1 MAFIR
6 DCWLVPKGMLASDVG
21 GLAKA
26 MIKHATID
34 YIMDDPREAARLKAK
49 VDPEAWVHKYM
60 GDRIRSGMEVLSVG
74 CGPGVILAAVCALHP
89 SFRGTGMDISSDR
102 VKEATRIN
110 RENPRTRFVCGDAQA
125 MQFPADSFD
134 LVYCRMLLQY
144 LPKKERAVAEMA
156 RVCTPGGTVLLQD
169 LDGQLLW
176 HYPEDAVLQSAVEK
190 VVRALGSTGFDP
202 FVGRKLFWL
211 ARRAGLENIK
221 VQAESYHL
229 IAGEVE
235 PETLKQWEL
244 KLDIAA
250 PQMARALGGED
261 EARECSQR
269 FLEYLSRPDTL
280 TYSTV
285 FTVTGEKPLRN

>member
-1 MAFIR
+1 M
-6 DCWLVPKGMLASDVG
+6 S
-21 GLAKA
+21 KA
-26 MIKHATID
+26 AAID
-34 YIMDDPREAARLKAK
+34 YIMDDPREAGRLKAK
-49 VDPEAWVHKYM
+49 VDPEAWAHKYM
-60 GDRIRSGMEVLSVG
+60 GGRIAPGMEVLSVG
-74 CGPGVILAAVCALHP
+74 CGPGVMLGAVCGLHF
-89 SFRGTGMDISSDR
+89 SVRGTGLDISADR
-102 VKEATRIN
+102 ISEAIRLN
-110 RENPRTRFVCGDAQA
+110 QENPRMRFVCGDAQG
-125 MQFPADSFD
+125 MQFPPDSFD
-134 LVYCRMLLQY
+134 LVYCRMLMEY
-144 LPKKERAVAEMA
+144 LPKKEQAVAEMA
-156 RVCTPGGTVLLQD
+156 RVCKPGGTVLLQD

-176 HYPEDAVLQSAVEK
+176 HYPEDAELQSSVEK

-250 PQMARALGGED
+250 PRMAKALGGED
-261 EARECSQR
+261 KARECSQR

-285 FTVTGEKPLRN
+285 FTVTGEKRL